1 MGILSY
7 TYNAAKKALRGKNVT
22 PGQAIKKTQVGTKLA
37 FKRKQQDQFVKFR
50 DTIHKSAGFD
60 TATKN
65 KLKSQQPL
73 PKITKKTSEIFTP
86 KEPKFNKGG
95 RVGLKSGTPKKK
107 KNQGDILGD
116 RFDKKL
122 KKYAL
127 SKEAQLHAKDYDEGI
142 DRGERRAANEVAQE
156 AGLPTMNKGGR
167 VGRKFGGGMDM
178 GRRKTNV
185 EKIKETFSPKKSAAK
200 NKNLK
205 PVDKKKNPGLAKLPI
220 EVRNKMGYAKKGG
233 RA

>member
-1 MGILSY
+1 MGILSF

-37 FKRKQQDQFVKFR
+37 FKRGEQDKFVKFR
-50 DTIHKSAGFD
+50 DTLHKSAGFD

-65 KLKSQQPL
+65 KLKSKQPL
-73 PKITKKTSEIFTP
+73 SKINKGKSEIFTP
-86 KEPKFNKGG
+86 KEPKLATGG
-95 RVGLKSGTPKKK
+95 RVGK
-107 KNQGDILGD
+107 
-116 RFDKKL
+116 
-122 KKYAL
+122 
-127 SKEAQLHAKDYDEGI
+127 
-142 DRGERRAANEVAQE
+142 
-156 AGLPTMNKGGR
+156 
-167 VGRKFGGGMDM
+167 KFGGGINM

>member
-1 MGILSY
+1 MGILSF
-7 TYNAAKKALRGKNVT
+7 TYNAAKKALKAKNVT

-37 FKRKQQDQFVKFR
+37 FKRGEQDKFVKYR
-50 DTIHKSAGFD
+50 DTLHKSAGFD

-65 KLKSQQPL
+65 KLKSKQPL
-73 PKITKKTSEIFTP
+73 TKINKGKSNIFTP
-86 KEPKFNKGG
+86 KEPK
-95 RVGLKSGTPKKK
+95 LAT
-107 KNQGDILGD
+107 
-116 RFDKKL
+116 
-122 KKYAL
+122 
-127 SKEAQLHAKDYDEGI
+127 
-142 DRGERRAANEVAQE
+142 
-156 AGLPTMNKGGR
+156 GGR

-185 EKIKETFSPKKSAAK
+185 EKIRETFSPKKSAAK

>member
-1 MGILSY
+1 MGILSF

-37 FKRKQQDQFVKFR
+37 FKRGEQDKFVKFR
-50 DTIHKSAGFD
+50 DTLHKSAGFD

-65 KLKSQQPL
+65 KLKSKQPL
-73 PKITKKTSEIFTP
+73 SKINKGKSEIFTP
-86 KEPKFNKGG
+86 KEPKLATGG
-95 RVGLKSGTPKKK
+95 RVGK
-107 KNQGDILGD
+107 
-116 RFDKKL
+116 
-122 KKYAL
+122 
-127 SKEAQLHAKDYDEGI
+127 
-142 DRGERRAANEVAQE
+142 
-156 AGLPTMNKGGR
+156 
-167 VGRKFGGGMDM
+167 KFGGGMDM
-178 GRRKTNV
+178 SRRKTNV

>member
-7 TYNAAKKALRGKNVT
+7 TYNAAKKAFRSKNVT

-37 FKRKQQDQFVKFR
+37 FKRGEQDKFVKFR
-50 DTIHKSAGFD
+50 DTLHKSAGFD

-65 KLKSQQPL
+65 KLKSKQPL
-73 PKITKKTSEIFTP
+73 TKINKGKSDIFTP
-86 KEPKFNKGG
+86 KEPKLATGG
-95 RVGLKSGTPKKK
+95 RVGK
-107 KNQGDILGD
+107 
-116 RFDKKL
+116 
-122 KKYAL
+122 
-127 SKEAQLHAKDYDEGI
+127 
-142 DRGERRAANEVAQE
+142 
-156 AGLPTMNKGGR
+156 
-167 VGRKFGGGMDM
+167 KFGGGMDM
-178 GRRKTNV
+178 SRRKTNIQ
-185 EKIKETFSPKKSAAK
+185 KIKETFGPKKTAAK